1 MTRIAVLGNCQA
13 QMLEG
18 MFAQFSPN
26 VHVDRLAPNFQM
38 TAADAPSVH
47 ATLAQAD
54 IIFAQRVSKSYHLS
68 WLTPAGLRAD
78 YKERVITW
86 PNLYFDG
93 YTPGVHYI
101 YLHGWGKLSSPLTDY
116 HLREVVDAHRAGA
129 DAKQAAHVLRHPP
142 TPASDSFDASFSELR
157 AREAEVDIPISD
169 FLAPIVAQQ
178 RCFYTPNHP
187 KNLLLAEMGRRL
199 AAAAGLAFDAA
210 AAAASFESRLDRIY
224 IPAAP
229 DVVRHHNLPFDHI
242 PLYHGVEVG
251 DVGAGQVTLGKPR
264 CFEMQPLV
272 DSFYRIYDV
281 AFGAAA

>member
-1 MTRIAVLGNCQA
+1 MTRLVILGNCQA

-18 MFAQFSPN
+18 MFSQFVPN
-26 VHVDRLAPNFQM
+26 VQVDRLAPNFRM
-38 TAADAPSVH
+38 TEADEPAVR

-54 IIFAQRVSKSYHLS
+54 IIFAQRVAKTYHLP
-68 WLTPAGLRAD
+68 WLTPDALRAE
-78 YKERVITW
+78 YGARATIW

-101 YLHGWGKLSSPLTDY
+101 YLQGWGKLSSPLTDY

-129 DAKQAAHVLRHPP
+129 DANQAAQILQQAPAA
-142 TPASDSFDASFSELR
+142 ASDSFGASLAELR

-169 FLAPIVAQQ
+169 FLAPIIARQ

-187 KNLLLAEMGRRL
+187 KNLLLAEMGGRL

-210 AAAASFESRLDRIY
+210 EAAASFGSRLDQIY

-229 DVVRHHNLPFDHI
+229 AVVRRHNLPFDRL

-251 DVGAGQVTLGKPR
+251 DVGAGQVKLGKPR
-264 CFEMQPLV
+264 CFELQPLV

-281 AFGAAA
+281 AFQTG